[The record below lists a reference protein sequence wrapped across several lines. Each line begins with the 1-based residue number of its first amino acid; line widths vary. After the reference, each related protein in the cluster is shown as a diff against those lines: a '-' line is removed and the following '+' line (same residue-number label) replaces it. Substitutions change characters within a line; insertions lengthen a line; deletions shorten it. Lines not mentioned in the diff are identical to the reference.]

1 MTWLQQIINLAF
13 GLSLLAGP
21 LQAGECNNVAHVP
34 DADVAHKPEGVDLT
48 PGFEVNTSHLDVPVV
63 VDVLRRSGPPGVVT
77 GETLVGIA
85 TTDGGNVEFQGPA
98 VNDAQPVTIGPDC
111 PPLVSRS
118 RR

>member
-1 MTWLQQIINLAF
+1 MTWLQQIINLAL
-13 GLSLLAGP
+13 GLSLLSG
-21 LQAGECNNVAHVP
+21 QVYAGECNNVAHVP

-85 TTDGGNVEFQGPA
+85 TTDGQSVQFQGPA
-98 VNDAQPVTIGPDC
+98 VNNAQPVTLGPDC
-111 PPLVSRS
+111 TPLEPSSGR
-118 RR
+118 